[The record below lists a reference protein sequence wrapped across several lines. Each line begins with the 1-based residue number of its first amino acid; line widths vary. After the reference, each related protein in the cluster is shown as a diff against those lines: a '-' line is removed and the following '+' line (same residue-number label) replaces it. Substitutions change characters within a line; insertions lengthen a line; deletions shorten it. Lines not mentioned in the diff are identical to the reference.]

1 MSMPSPSSVMIIHF
15 IVIQALWDPL
25 VPLASAAQQA
35 LQDPMVSR
43 APVGPLVYLEARDQ
57 GVSLDRPDPR
67 VTEASL
73 DQLEDQV

>member
-25 VPLASAAQQA
+25 VPLASVAQQA
-35 LQDPMVSR
+35 LPDPMVIR
-43 APVGPLVYLEARDQ
+43 AQVDPLAYPEARDQ
-57 GVSLDRPDPR
+57 GVSLDLPDPP

-73 DQLEDQV
+73 DRLGDQV

>member
-1 MSMPSPSSVMIIHF
+1 MIIHF

-35 LQDPMVSR
+35 LPDPMVSR
-43 APVGPLVYLEARDQ
+43 APVGPLVHQEARVR